1 MGNRRIMWIGS
12 LGALALAALACLSV
26 PPLFQNSN
34 QTGESITLEPEVT
47 TTPLPAA
54 PVQPGAEHP
63 NEPVLITGEIPF
75 TSPFFLEGNAEPF
88 VLLEDEAGFVNGRNM
103 EFTWSLASQSIG
115 PVELVD
121 EDTLTYSLELP
132 AVPAAT
138 LVDVDNN
145 GQTDTGVQVFAIAYW
160 SNTWGGPFLE
170 PRDGRGWSTAYASTT
185 TDPER
190 DYEIDGGTLVVW
202 APDDQQAFPTGFGA
216 DDMLFTED
224 DPTAPI
230 PAGYNL
236 VDLNSEPFQFSKQAE
251 PVIDLIEGEGAVND
265 YSSMSYVDAFDTF
278 FNKASVEYPFTQ
290 DKGLDWNAIY
300 NQVAPLVAA
309 ARNDDDFY
317 RAMRVFVDDIPDGH
331 VGMSFNANV
340 FRQDYGGS
348 FGLVLAEL
356 SDGRVIAS
364 DVLPG
369 TSGANAGFVPGTEF
383 ITWDGKPIDQAISQA
398 STLFGPGSTAHYD
411 RDEQLI
417 GVTRYPPGTR
427 IEVTYRN
434 PGDSSPQDTT
444 LSAEVEIDSL
454 IEAIPSL
461 SMDEFTLPV
470 EGEVL
475 DDSGL
480 GYIRITTFSE
490 DHNLMARLWERYF
503 TTMLDNDVP
512 GLIIDVR
519 VNGGGN
525 GALALDFAG
534 YLFDHEIDLDTG
546 YYYSE
551 ETGSFEPLGVPS
563 RIEPGPYYFKG
574 PVAVLVG
581 PDCASA
587 CEGFAAAVSYGGRA
601 TVVGNMPSAGMYGEV
616 GRGQYELPGDITL
629 QMPTGRP
636 ETPSGDL
643 YIEGVGV
650 VPDITVPITEA
661 SALGQVDAVLQ
672 AAEDAVSAEVR

>member
-1 MGNRRIMWIGS
+1 MGNRRIMWIGA
-12 LGALALAALACLSV
+12 LGALALAALACLNT
-26 PPLFQNSN
+26 PALFQ
-34 QTGESITLEPEVT
+34 ESGGAAEEITLEPAAT
-47 TTPLPAA
+47 STPLLAA
-54 PVQPGAEHP
+54 PVMPGAEHP
-63 NEPVLITGEIPF
+63 DEPVFITGEITF

-88 VLLEDEAGFVNGRNM
+88 VLLEDEAGFVNGRNL
-103 EFTWSLASQSIG
+103 EFTWSLASQEIG

-121 EDTLTYSLELP
+121 DNTLTYSLALP
-132 AVPAAT
+132 AVPAGT
-138 LVDVDNN
+138 LVDVDND
-145 GQTDTGVQVFAIAYW
+145 GETDTGVQVFAVAYW

-216 DDMLFTED
+216 DNMLFTAD

-236 VDLNSEPFQFSKQAE
+236 VDLNTEPFQFSKQAE
-251 PVIDLIEGEGAVND
+251 PVIDLIEGESGVND
-265 YSSMSYVDAFDTF
+265 YSSMGYVDAFDAL
-278 FNKASVEYPFTQ
+278 FNKASVEYPFTR
-290 DKGLDWNAIY
+290 DKGLDWNTIY
-300 NQVAPLVAA
+300 DEVAPLVAK
-309 ARNDDDFY
+309 ARDDADFY
-317 RAMRVFVDDIPDGH
+317 RAMRVFVDAIPDGH
-331 VGMSFNANV
+331 VGMSFNADV
-340 FRQDYGGS
+340 FYADYGGS

-369 TSGANAGFVPGTEF
+369 TSGASAGFVPGTEI
-383 ITWDGKPIDQAISQA
+383 ITWDGMPISQAISRA
-398 STLFGPGSTAHYD
+398 STLFGTGSTTHYD
-411 RDEQLI
+411 RDAQLI

-427 IEVTYRN
+427 IEVTYQN
-434 PGDSSPQDTT
+434 PGDSRPRDTT
-444 LSAEVEIDSL
+444 LSAQVEYDSL
-454 IEAIPSL
+454 FEAIPSL
-461 SMDEFTLPV
+461 AQDEFTLPV

-490 DHNLMARLWERYF
+490 DYNLMARLWELYI
-503 TTMLDNDVP
+503 TAMLDNDIP

-519 VNGGGN
+519 TNGGGS
-525 GALALDFAG
+525 GGLALDFAG
-534 YLFDHEIDLDTG
+534 YLFDEEITLSDEL
-546 YYYSE
+546 YYSE

-563 RIEPGPYYFKG
+563 RIEPGPSYFDG
-574 PVAVLVG
+574 PVAILVG

-601 TVVGNMPSAGMYGEV
+601 TVVGHMPSAGMYGEV
-616 GRGQYELPGDITL
+616 GRGQYDLPGDISL
-629 QMPTGRP
+629 QIPTGRP

-661 SALGQVDAVLQ
+661 SALGQEDTVLEAAVDAVLAQ
-672 AAEDAVSAEVR
+672 AR